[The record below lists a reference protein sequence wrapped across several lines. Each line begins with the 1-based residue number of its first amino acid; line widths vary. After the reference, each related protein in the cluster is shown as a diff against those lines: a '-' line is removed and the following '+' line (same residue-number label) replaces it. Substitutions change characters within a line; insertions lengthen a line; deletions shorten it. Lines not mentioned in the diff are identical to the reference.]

1 MANTFTETEYTKT
14 YTSYSGADIKATFG
28 GVVVGELNSITYSV
42 TREKAPVFTFGDP
55 NPRSFSRGKRG
66 VAGSLTF
73 TVLDRDAFSHIK
85 SREEA
90 GVFRSGFNTSGD
102 FTGKNVNPAHLDHQM
117 TMAENME
124 KWRVMSKAHYADEIP
139 PFDITIT
146 FNEIAA

>member
-1 MANTFTETEYTKT
+1 M
-14 YTSYSGADIKATFG
+14 
-28 GVVVGELNSITYSV
+28 
-42 TREKAPVFTFGDP
+42 
-55 NPRSFSRGKRG
+55 
-66 VAGSLTF
+66 
-73 TVLDRDAFSHIK
+73 LDRDAFSDIK

-102 FTGKNVNPAHLDHQM
+102 FTGRNVNPAHLDHQM

-146 FNEIAA
+146 FANEYGNASTMTIYGVEITNEGMGLSVDDITTEKAMSFVARSIDDMGVTETRAGLIK